1 MKITPK
7 QYAISLYEITKD
19 AGKEES
25 GKLIENF
32 VGLLRR
38 SNNLSMENKII
49 EEYESYFRKQKGIA
63 KVKVRS
69 SEKLSPEAVS
79 DVVKHF
85 AGQVELEEETDPSLI
100 GGIAVEI
107 NDDTLI
113 DGSIRKK
120 LESLKRDI
128 SKI

>member
-19 AGKEES
+19 ASKEES
-25 GKLIENF
+25 AKLIGNF
-32 VGLLRR
+32 VQLLRR
-38 SNNLSMENKII
+38 SNNLSMENRIV
-49 EEYESYFRKQKGIA
+49 EEYESYLRKQKGIA
-63 KVKVRS
+63 KVKIRS
-69 SEKLSPEAVS
+69 GEKLSPATVS
-79 DVVKHF
+79 AVVKHF
-85 AGQVELEEETDPSLI
+85 AGQVEMKEEVDPALI

-120 LESLKRDI
+120 LEDLRHTI